1 MSIERKLMDLV
12 RRSHAAKPGMSGQCE
27 VSACYIPHEFRCL
40 GPVVTKKQCD
50 EARGRFGRS
59 TGDQSGCPSVK
70 DLCRGL
76 MIRTP
81 EMD

>member
-12 RRSHAAKPGMSGQCE
+12 RRSNAAGPGMTGQCE
-27 VSACYIPHEFRCL
+27 VSACYVPHEFRCF
-40 GPVVTKKQCD
+40 GQATKEKCD
-50 EARGRFGRS
+50 EARGIFGRS